1 MKRECSQIQNK
12 IIDMYYNEFTNDS
25 TKPNSHIE
33 NCSVCSAFRK
43 KLELSL
49 NYMDS
54 LDTIPDIPDL
64 QVNIAELIEKA
75 NELKNKRKNKL
86 ELFLFITTSLIFS
99 LSSILF
105 VANLDIKLLVYIQ
118 IFLYFN
124 LPLVLIPLYKLKL
137 SRR

>member
-1 MKRECSQIQNK
+1 MKRECSQIKNK
-12 IIDMYYNEFTNDS
+12 IIDMYYNEFTDDNA
-25 TKPNSHIE
+25 TLNSHIQ
-33 NCSVCSAFRK
+33 NCSACSTFRK

-49 NYMDS
+49 NYMDT
-54 LDTIPDIPDL
+54 LDTISDIREL
-64 QVNIAELIEKA
+64 QINITELIERA

-86 ELFLFITTSLIFS
+86 ELLLFITTSLIFS

-105 VANLDIKLLVYIQ
+105 VVNLDIKLLVYIQ

-124 LPLVLIPLYKLKL
+124 LPLVLIPLYKLRL